1 MAGEV
6 TSAPEAAAPTPVA
19 KKQDPSPK
27 VETKTSSVN
36 PNQRALLEAKL
47 QNDQAAQASAKKMKS
62 LQDEKIH
69 RSLLDAKL
77 QNDRAAKANAA
88 IKAEAEKASRIA
100 AEKAAEEAR
109 LAKEAEEKRLAEEA
123 ERARI
128 AAEKA
133 KAEEEARLAKEAE
146 EKRLAEEAAR
156 IAAEKAAEE
165 ARLAKEAEE
174 KRLAEEAE
182 RARIAAEKAK
192 AEEEARLAKEAE
204 EKRIAEVKAA
214 EEAALKQKALAYGC
228 DDVDTYKARTA
239 HLDDAE
245 EAKLASKYAAIPD
258 LGERFFT
265 ILADLR
271 MIEIHLDPDDP
282 NVVIDDDDE

>member
-1 MAGEV
+1 M
-6 TSAPEAAAPTPVA
+6 TAPAPA
-19 KKQDPSPK
+19 IKKQDLSPK
-27 VETKTSSVN
+27 AETKTSSVN

-47 QNDQAAQASAKKMKS
+47 QNDKAAQANVKKLKS

-69 RSLLDAKL
+69 RSLLEVKL

-88 IKAEAEKASRIA
+88 ARADAEKASRIA

-109 LAKEAEEKRLAEEA
+109 LAE
-123 ERARI
+123 
-128 AAEKA
+128 
-133 KAEEEARLAKEAE
+133 
-146 EKRLAEEAAR
+146 
-156 IAAEKAAEE
+156 
-165 ARLAKEAEE
+165 EAEE

-204 EKRIAEVKAA
+204 EKRIAQEKAA
-214 EEAALKQKALAYGC
+214 KEEALKQTALKYGC
-228 DDVDTYKARTA
+228 DDVETYKARIA

-245 EAKLASKYAAIPD
+245 EAKLASKYAAISD

-271 MIEIHLDPDDP
+271 MIDLHLDPDDP
-282 NVVIDDDDE
+282 NVVIDDEDE